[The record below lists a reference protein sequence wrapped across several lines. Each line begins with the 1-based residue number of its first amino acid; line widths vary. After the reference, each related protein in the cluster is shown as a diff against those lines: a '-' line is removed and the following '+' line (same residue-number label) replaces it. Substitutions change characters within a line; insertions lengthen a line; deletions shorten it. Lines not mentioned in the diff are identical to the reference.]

1 LEDWARGARLSWVD
15 DDTNADESLD
25 RNYLRRQ
32 VLPLIRERWK
42 GVGTAV
48 SRSARHAAE
57 GQRLLDALARTDV
70 ERASSGAALFVP
82 ALRALQ
88 PDRRRNALRFWIMQ
102 CGARVPDT
110 SRLEEIAGPLIDAR
124 PDANPSVA
132 WGDVEVQRHADL
144 LTVTHVGRKG
154 GVAGRA
160 GHRHEVD
167 IAGRAGHGGL
177 LIGAPTRR
185 DRDPTPPGEDAGTA
199 SVEWAWRTAPRLQLA
214 DGGGTLELKADPHGP
229 IDLDILPTCVTVS
242 RRRGG
247 ERLRPRR
254 GGPRRTLKSLLQESH
269 LPIAQRSRLPL
280 VFSGVSLLA
289 VGALWV
295 DESIQVTP
303 GTRSRGR
310 LIHALPAS

>member
-1 LEDWARGARLSWVD
+1 MD

-32 VLPLIRERWK
+32 VLPLIRKRWK
-42 GVGTAV
+42 GVGAAV

-57 GQRLLDALARTDV
+57 GQRLLDTIARTDV
-70 ERASSGAALFVP
+70 ERASSGSALFVP

-110 SRLEEIAGPLIDAR
+110 TRLEELAGPLIDAR

-132 WGDVEVQRHADL
+132 WGNVEVQRHADL
-144 LTVTHVGRKG
+144 LTI
-154 GVAGRA
+154 
-160 GHRHEVD
+160 VD
-167 IAGRAGHGGL
+167 
-177 LIGAPTRR
+177 APTSRGR
-185 DRDPTPPGEDAGTA
+185 DSAPADAADTA
-199 SVEWAWRTAPRLQLA
+199 SVDWAWRTAPRLELP
-214 DGGGTLELKADPHGP
+214 DGGTLELKADPHGP
-229 IDLDILPTCVTVS
+229 IDLDILSEHVTVS

-280 VFSGVSLLA
+280 VFSGVTLLA
-289 VGALWV
+289 VGSLWV
-295 DESIQVTP
+295 DESIQATP
-303 GTRSRGR
+303 GTRSRAR
-310 LIHALPAS
+310 LIHAPPAS